1 MYKYKFT
8 FTRVIDGDTVDGII
22 DLGFG
27 ILLKERIRLYGIN
40 APETRLQRSIKDK
53 NERIAEKE
61 KGLKAKARVK
71 ELLKYGSEQ
80 PEGLLIE
87 TFLDKKGKYGR
98 ILGDI
103 KYIYARDLYNNQPN
117 AQPWVGYKSISQ
129 QLLEEKLAV
138 PYNI

>member
-1 MYKYKFT
+1 MYQYSFT

-27 ILLKERIRLYGIN
+27 ISLKERIRLAGID
-40 APETRLQRSIKDK
+40 APETRLQKSIKDK
-53 NERIAEKE
+53 DERAREKQR
-61 KGLKAKARVK
+61 GLDAKKRLQA
-71 ELLKYGSEQ
+71 LLVHGSKQ

-103 KYIYARDLYNNQPN
+103 KYIYAKDLYNNKEGSK
-117 AQPWVGYKSISQ
+117 PWVGYKSVSQ
-129 QLLEEKLAV
+129 QLLEESLVKA
-138 PYNI
+138 YNR

>member
-1 MYKYKFT
+1 MYQYHFT
-8 FTRVIDGDTVDGII
+8 FTRVIDGDTVDGVI

-27 ILLKERIRLYGIN
+27 VSLKERIRLYGIK
-40 APETRLQRSIKDK
+40 APETRLQSSIKDK
-53 NERIAEKE
+53 QKRIEEKQ
-61 KGLKAKARVK
+61 KGLVAKKRLI
-71 ELLKYGSEQ
+71 ELLKHGSSQ

-117 AQPWVGYKSISQ
+117 AKPWVGYKSISE
-129 QLLEEKLAV
+129 QLLEESLVA

>member
-1 MYKYKFT
+1 MYQYHFA

-27 ILLKERIRLYGIN
+27 VSLKERIRLYGIN
-40 APETRLQRSIKDK
+40 APETRLQSSIKDK
-53 NERIAEKE
+53 QKRLEEKQ
-61 KGLKAKARVK
+61 KGLVAKKRLI
-71 ELLKYGSEQ
+71 ELLKHGSSQ

-117 AQPWVGYKSISQ
+117 AKPWVGYKSISE
-129 QLLEEKLAV
+129 QLLEESLVA

>member
-8 FTRVIDGDTVDGII
+8 FTRVIDGDTVDGIL

-27 ILLKERIRLYGIN
+27 ISLKERIRLYGIN
-40 APETRLQRSIKDK
+40 APETRLQRSIKDEK
-53 NERIAEKE
+53 KRIAEKE

-71 ELLKYGSEQ
+71 ELLIYGSKQ
-80 PEGLLIE
+80 PEGLFIE

-103 KYIYARDLYNNQPN
+103 KYIYARDLYNNKEGSK
-117 AQPWVGYKSISQ
+117 PWIGYKSISQ
-129 QLLEEKLAV
+129 QLVEEKLAT